1 MPYFYIATT
10 AADARVRL
18 NAASQL
24 TPIALSHVDR
34 MKGILFLAAALF
46 VSVQLIAAAGV
57 RYRTK
62 VWSAVQTYD
71 VAVLSKNLE
80 EHVRELAGMKCSFRG
95 KDIRHPRPNWY
106 QGSVWQPIA
115 GQSGKFAN
123 VAVMVAKHDLAA
135 FKSLPTDS
143 SGEEK
148 LTRSAKAGFSTLP
161 MPFGCSPIHSERRMC
176 TANTNRLPVHPNRS
190 AKF

>member
-1 MPYFYIATT
+1 
-10 AADARVRL
+10 
-18 NAASQL
+18 
-24 TPIALSHVDR
+24 

-57 RYRTK
+57 RYRSK
-62 VWSAVQTYD
+62 VWNAVQTYD

-143 SGEEK
+143 SRAEIVLYEGAVVDPAMLWQISAEEHV
-148 LTRSAKAGFSTLP
+148 TVFGTSP
-161 MPFGCSPIHSERRMC
+161 PFLRMC
-176 TANTNRLPVHPNRS
+176 QSAGYSPRRLKLDLKSLRCVMSTGASRRAS
-190 AKF
+190 GAGS